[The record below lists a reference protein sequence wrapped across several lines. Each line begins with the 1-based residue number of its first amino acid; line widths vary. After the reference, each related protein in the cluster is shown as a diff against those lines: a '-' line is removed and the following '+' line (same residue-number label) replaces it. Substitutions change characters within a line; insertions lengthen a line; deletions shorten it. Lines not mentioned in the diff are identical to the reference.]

1 MMHTNQTPDPTTLL
15 DRGAL
20 ALIELAL
27 AEDIGSGDMT
37 TLATVPA
44 DRQATGRFL
53 AKQPGVI
60 SGLAVVSAVY
70 ARVDPRVVVEPL
82 VTDGTT
88 VEAGTI
94 VATVSGPAQ
103 ALLSGERVALNFL
116 QRLSGVAT
124 VTAEYTRR
132 VAGTKARIIDT
143 RKTTPGMRTLQKQA
157 IRDGGGHNH
166 RLGLADGILI
176 KDNHLA
182 AIGTPDRIRQA
193 IAAARERAPHTLK
206 VEVEVTSLDELRQAL
221 DAAAD
226 VILLDNMDPPTM
238 AEAVRITAGR
248 ALLEASGG
256 ITLDTIREIAETGV
270 DLISVGALTHSAP
283 ALDVSLDFDVAGNRD
298 SGFGAGGL

>member
-1 MMHTNQTPDPTTLL
+1 MMHTQQTPDPTTLL

-27 AEDIGSGDMT
+27 AEDIGNGDIT

-44 DRQATGRFL
+44 GRQATGRFL
-53 AKQPGVI
+53 VKQPGVI

-82 VTDGTT
+82 VTDGTA
-88 VEAGTI
+88 VEAGA
-94 VATVSGPAQ
+94 VAATVSGPAQ

-124 VTAEYTRR
+124 VTAEYTGR

-182 AIGTPDRIRQA
+182 AIGTPDRIVQA

-206 VEVEVTSLDELRQAL
+206 VEVEVTSLDELQQAL

-248 ALLEASGG
+248 AILEASGG

-270 DLISVGALTHSAP
+270 DLISVGALTHSARN
-283 ALDVSLDFDVAGNRD
+283 LDLGLDIVLETPQD
-298 SGFGAGGL
+298 

>member
-1 MMHTNQTPDPTTLL
+1 MTKTDTTQPQTRI

-27 AEDIGSGDMT
+27 AEDVGSGDIT

-53 AKQPGVI
+53 VKQPGVI

-70 ARVDPRVVVEPL
+70 ERVDPTVVVEPL
-82 VTDGTT
+82 VTDGTA
-88 VEAGTI
+88 VEPGAI
-94 VATVSGPAQ
+94 IATVSGPAQ

-124 VTAEYTRR
+124 VTAQYTQA

-182 AIGTPDRIRQA
+182 AIGTPDRIARA

-206 VEVEVTSLDELRQAL
+206 VEVEVTTLDELQQAL
-221 DAAAD
+221 AASAD
-226 VILLDNMDPPTM
+226 VILLDNMDAPTM
-238 AEAVRITAGR
+238 AEAVQITAGR

-256 ITLDTIREIAETGV
+256 ITLATINAIAETGV

-283 ALDVSLDFDVAGNRD
+283 ALDVSLEFDGRDAGRGTRD
-298 SGFGAGGL
+298 AE

>member
-1 MMHTNQTPDPTTLL
+1 MVTTMQEPIAL

-27 AEDIGSGDMT
+27 AEDTGSGDIT

-44 DRQATGRFL
+44 SRRATGRFL
-53 AKQPGVI
+53 VKQPGVI

-82 VTDGTT
+82 VADGTA
-88 VEAGTI
+88 VEPGTI
-94 VATVSGPAQ
+94 IATVSGPAQ

-124 VTAEYTRR
+124 VTAEYTRC
-132 VAGTKARIIDT
+132 VAGTNARIIDT

-182 AIGTPDRIRQA
+182 AIGTADRIARA
-193 IAAARERAPHTLK
+193 VAAARERAPHTLK
-206 VEVEVTSLDELRQAL
+206 IEVEVTSLDELQQAI
-221 DAAAD
+221 DAGAD
-226 VILLDNMDPPTM
+226 IILLDNMDAPTM
-238 AEAVRITAGR
+238 AEAVRLTAGR

-256 ITLDTIREIAETGV
+256 ITLATIRAIAETGV

-283 ALDVSLDFDVAGNRD
+283 ALDISLDFDVARD
-298 SGFGAGGL
+298 SGTGTRESGR

>member
-1 MMHTNQTPDPTTLL
+1 MTNIDTPRPQTQI

-27 AEDIGSGDMT
+27 AEDIGSGDIT

-44 DRQATGRFL
+44 SRQATGRFL
-53 AKQPGVI
+53 VKQAGVI

-70 ARVDPRVVVEPL
+70 ERVDPTVVVEPL
-82 VTDGTT
+82 VADGTAVEPGT
-88 VEAGTI
+88 V

-124 VTAEYTRR
+124 VTAEYTRA

-182 AIGTPDRIRQA
+182 AIGTPDRIAQA
-193 IAAARERAPHTLK
+193 VSAARERAPHTLK
-206 VEVEVTSLDELRQAL
+206 VEVEVTSLDELQQAL
-221 DAAAD
+221 DAGAD
-226 VILLDNMDPPTM
+226 VILLDNMDSTTM
-238 AEAVRITAGR
+238 AEAVRITNGR

-256 ITLDTIREIAETGV
+256 ITLDTIRAIAETGV

-283 ALDVSLDFDVAGNRD
+283 ALDISLDFDVGM
-298 SGFGAGGL
+298 

>member
-1 MMHTNQTPDPTTLL
+1 MNMQRQAEMSGDI

-20 ALIELAL
+20 ALIDLAL
-27 AEDIGSGDMT
+27 AEDIGSGDIT

-44 DRQATGRFL
+44 DRQATGQFL
-53 AKQPGVI
+53 VKQPGVI
-60 SGLAVVSAVY
+60 SGLAVVAAVY

-82 VTDGTT
+82 VTDGTA

-94 VATVSGPAQ
+94 IATVHGPAR

-132 VAGTKARIIDT
+132 VAGTRARIIDT

-166 RLGLADGILI
+166 RLGLADGVLI

-182 AIGTPDRIRQA
+182 AIGTADRIAQA
-193 IAAARERAPHTLK
+193 ISAARERAPHTLK
-206 VEVEVTSLDELRQAL
+206 IEVEVTSLDELQQAL
-221 DAAAD
+221 DAGAD
-226 VILLDNMDPPTM
+226 VVLLDNMDAPTM

-256 ITLDTIREIAETGV
+256 ITLDTVREIAETGV

-283 ALDVSLDFDVAGNRD
+283 ALDVSLDFDVVGD
-298 SGFGAGGL
+298 